1 MGLPEIFNLTTG
13 GGSVFLTKTKLSPL
27 ITHMKAAVLPPD
39 EQERLHELYKYDLL
53 DTPSEID
60 FDEIVQLASRICKV
74 PISLISLI
82 DAERQWFKAKTGV
95 SIAETSRGESICSR
109 VILQDELMEIRDLQ
123 QDTQFGETEIELE
136 GAPLRF
142 YAGVPLVTERG
153 YKLGTLCVMDNRAPH
168 VLNEE
173 QTFALKVL
181 AKQVMTQIE
190 LRGRN
195 RELQH
200 LIGTQ
205 NRITSIIAHDVRNP
219 LAALKAI
226 IELKTS
232 GMLTEEETTE
242 MLTMSAKQLDNTLDM
257 VANVVDW
264 GKLQMKVKTLQKQP
278 VNVHEQ
284 VSLVFSSYKLN
295 ATLKNN
301 ELVNKVPEDLV
312 LQTDAQAL
320 QFVLRNLVN
329 NSNKFTE
336 RGVITIQA
344 QQLHDRVELEISDTG
359 VGMASAKVTNLFDTL
374 RNNSTPGTQNEKGS
388 GLGLLLIKE
397 FLDKIN
403 GRIRIQ
409 STEGAGTRVTIV
421 F

>member
-1 MGLPEIFNLTTG
+1 
-13 GGSVFLTKTKLSPL
+13 
-27 ITHMKAAVLPPD
+27 MKAAVLPPD

-53 DTPSEID
+53 DTSNESD

-82 DAERQWFKAKTGV
+82 DADRQWFKAKVGV
-95 SIAETSRGESICSR
+95 DLSETTRDESICSHA
-109 VILQDELMEIRDLQ
+109 ILQDEMLEINDMQ
-123 QDTQFGETEIELE
+123 QDTRFSQASLLLDGDPI
-136 GAPLRF
+136 RF

-153 YKLGTLCVMDNRAPH
+153 YKLGTLCVIDNKAPH
-168 VLNEE
+168 TLDEE
-173 QTFALKVL
+173 QVFALKVL
-181 AKQVMTQIE
+181 ARQVIKLIE
-190 LRGRN
+190 LRSRN
-195 RELQH
+195 KELQH

-232 GMLTEEETTE
+232 GMLTEDETTE
-242 MLTMSAKQLDNTLDM
+242 MLTMSAKQLDSTLDM

-264 GKLQMKVKTLQKQP
+264 GKLQMKIKKLQKQP

-284 VSLVFSSYKLN
+284 AALVLNSYNLS
-295 ATLKNN
+295 ATLKHNQ
-301 ELVNKVPEDLV
+301 LLNKVPEDMI

-320 QFVLRNLVN
+320 QFVLRNLLSN
-329 NSNKFTE
+329 ANKFTE
-336 RGVITIQA
+336 HGSITIQA
-344 QQLHDRVELEISDTG
+344 HEIHDRIELQICDTG
-359 VGMASAKVTNLFDTL
+359 IGIAQGKINNLFDTQK
-374 RNNSTPGTQNEKGS
+374 NNSTPGTQNEKGS

-403 GRIRIQ
+403 GRIHIQ
-409 STEGAGTRVTIV
+409 SEEGSGTCVTII